1 MNKRINAT
9 TTQHSNNDED
19 YDDDDDKN
27 PVGNN
32 DSNSRYIK
40 PIKRLCDVNCKFNEW
55 WSYIKKD

>member
-40 PIKRLCDVNCKFNEW
+40 PIKRLCDVNCKFNE
-55 WSYIKKD
+55 